1 MSKLWRPPEAPWTE
15 ERQKLADA
23 GADLL
28 RRIAEAHPTA
38 AIATSLQAEDA
49 VLTDL
54 AFRAGAKT
62 DLVTLNTGR
71 LSPETLEAKAALEQ
85 RYGIEI
91 AAFAPDAEEIRNWI
105 VRHGTDGF
113 HESEELRHEC
123 CAIRK
128 VKPLARALKG
138 RTAWI
143 TGQRRAQAN
152 TRTELAECEFDAAHN
167 IEKFN
172 PIAAWS
178 QDDVWAY
185 IAHFDVPVNTL
196 YARGYA
202 SIGCDPCTRAI
213 RADEDIRAG
222 RWWWER
228 SESKECGLHVADSA
242 LSNEGQLA

>member
-15 ERQKLADA
+15 ERETLAQA
-23 GADLL
+23 GAALL
-28 RRIAEAHPTA
+28 RRIADAHPTA

-54 AFRAGAKT
+54 AFRAGAKI

-71 LSPETLEAKAALEQ
+71 LPQETLAAKTALEQ
-85 RYGIEI
+85 RYGVEI
-91 AAFAPDAEEIRNWI
+91 AAFAPDREEILNWI
-105 VRHGTDGF
+105 VSHGADGF
-113 HESEELRHEC
+113 YESEKLRHEC

-128 VKPLARALKG
+128 VKPLARALEG
-138 RTAWI
+138 RTAWV
-143 TGQRRAQAN
+143 TGQRRAQAA
-152 TRTELAECEFDAAHN
+152 TRTELAEHEFDATHG

-185 IAHFDVPVNTL
+185 IARHDVPVNAL

-213 RADEDIRAG
+213 RADEDVRAG

-228 SESKECGLHVADSA
+228 SQSKECGLHVVDGA
-242 LSNEGQLA
+242 LASEGQLA